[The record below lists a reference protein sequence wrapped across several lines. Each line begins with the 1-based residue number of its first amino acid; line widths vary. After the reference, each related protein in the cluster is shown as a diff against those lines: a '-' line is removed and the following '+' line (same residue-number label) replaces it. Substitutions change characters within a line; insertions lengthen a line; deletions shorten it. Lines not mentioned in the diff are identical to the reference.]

1 MPIRRGCLSY
11 HEEGALYRLTGHG
24 HLGRDKSSVT
34 RLCVWQSLRG
44 SSQLEGFHPH
54 HNKWVTGTRV
64 SPALFQAQGFPG
76 LTYWN
81 CAIDHR
87 HLRLP
92 SVFDPLLTAWIN
104 AVSTKEYREPKYL
117 DFVIKEADTG
127 KQFGLDYS
135 EDHIEAVDLIETTAS
150 EAKDEL
156 VFESSLDSRLQS
168 EL

>member
-1 MPIRRGCLSY
+1 M
-11 HEEGALYRLTGHG
+11 
-24 HLGRDKSSVT
+24 
-34 RLCVWQSLRG
+34 
-44 SSQLEGFHPH
+44 
-54 HNKWVTGTRV
+54 
-64 SPALFQAQGFPG
+64 
-76 LTYWN
+76 
-81 CAIDHR
+81 
-87 HLRLP
+87 
-92 SVFDPLLTAWIN
+92 FDPLLTTWIN